1 MDWKQERDSLIAQT
15 LAFVQSVTGKK
26 EEIGQPHAAAVDLD
40 QLRAGLERFTPAPI
54 EPLRAAPV
62 QPIVKAAAPVEP
74 IKSVEL
80 PASGVAGRPI
90 VQSEM
95 TAEIRARIAS
105 FRAHQERFNRER
117 EEYFSTTL
125 ARLKAV
131 VKDSSSSRLEK

>member
-26 EEIGQPHAAAVDLD
+26 EEIGQPHADAVDLD
-40 QLRAGLERFTPAPI
+40 HLKAGLDRFTPAPI

-62 QPIVKAAAPVEP
+62 QPIVKAAPVEP
-74 IKSVEL
+74 FKSVEP
-80 PASGVAGRPI
+80 PASAVAGRPI
-90 VQSEM
+90 AQGEM

-117 EEYFSTTL
+117 DEYFSTTL
-125 ARLKAV
+125 ARLKAA
-131 VKDSSSSRLEK
+131 VKDSPSSRLEK